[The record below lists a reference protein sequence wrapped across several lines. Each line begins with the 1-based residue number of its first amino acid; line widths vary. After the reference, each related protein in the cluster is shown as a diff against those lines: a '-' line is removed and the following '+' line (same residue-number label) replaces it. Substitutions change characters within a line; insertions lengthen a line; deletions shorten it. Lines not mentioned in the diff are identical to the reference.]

1 MFMPKTVRAILA
13 GAVAV
18 ATMVVTTPVAS
29 ARDIEETEVSAG
41 GCIKYYISYLDKFDD
56 FMMTIKY
63 HKRGAMQCSIQLT
76 PLDSDFGPAPR
87 LRPRD
92 DWPTTSGKLG
102 KAYENTLYKWELL
115 DDHDKVVN
123 SGTFYS

>member
-1 MFMPKTVRAILA
+1 MFMPKTVRTILA

-18 ATMVVTTPVAS
+18 ATMVVATPVAS
-29 ARDIEETEVSAG
+29 ARDIEETDVSAG

-56 FMMTIKY
+56 FMMMIKY
-63 HKRGAMQCSIQLT
+63 HKRDAMQCSIQLT
-76 PLDSDFGPAPR
+76 PLDSDSGPAPR

-92 DWPTTSGKLG
+92 DWPVTSGKLG

-115 DDHDKVVN
+115 DDHDRVVN